1 MDKDRVKSP
10 TGKPSG
16 QGEQASSGLMGDVKA
31 QAEGLY
37 DQAAGAAQSAYGAAK
52 ETVRG
57 VAEDAPRYVDEAL
70 EQGQRYYEEGRRYL
84 DEGNRVV
91 ARQVGDQQLAALV
104 IAGALGYLLGWLFH
118 GRR

>member
-10 TGKPSG
+10 AGKPSG
-16 QGEQASSGLMGDVKA
+16 QGEQASGGLMSDVKA

-52 ETVRG
+52 ETVR
-57 VAEDAPRYVDEAL
+57 AL